1 MKCPYCGKEKFVTG
15 TGCSVCWNYGVSFE
29 KQSGISR
36 NLRKLWHDCAVLCEK
51 AGKIA

>member
-15 TGCSVCWNYGVSFE
+15 KQGVSFE